1 MLVVFCPHVL
11 CIFQHTQMRWR
22 EGLDKDTSWRRG
34 MQHKERELPHTAR
47 TSSIS
52 AFMRR
57 HVAHRWQGCQYK
69 LRHVGLHR
77 VQMRWMCGAERR
89 ERLLLDARSPPFP
102 HPANAHPPLFCWS
115 RGAMVVC
122 VEIRSSGCCSV
133 RVKHT
138 YKMTLETW
146 TGEELR
152 SVWATCARR
161 TGPGSPSTG
170 VSVRSLSRQHLARWT
185 QSPRITWHAAGS
197 SSITLRGQS
206 GTLSDAAFSTSLRIP
221 LTFLSAFAFKSNE
234 SALVRNHPSS
244 VDGGVFIKIAR
255 SPSGARSPQTKV

>member
-1 MLVVFCPHVL
+1 MLLTGGRAASTNSGTWVYIGCRCVGCVERSGGNVSCLMRALLRSPIQRKRILLSSAGHAARWWCVL
-11 CIFQHTQMRWR
+11 RSDH
-22 EGLDKDTSWRRG
+22 
-34 MQHKERELPHTAR
+34 
-47 TSSIS
+47 
-52 AFMRR
+52 
-57 HVAHRWQGCQYK
+57 
-69 LRHVGLHR
+69 
-77 VQMRWMCGAERR
+77 
-89 ERLLLDARSPPFP
+89 LDA
-102 HPANAHPPLFCWS
+102 AVYAHL
-115 RGAMVVC
+115 
-122 VEIRSSGCCSV
+122 
-133 RVKHT
+133 KHT

-234 SALVRNHPSS
+234 ALVRNHPSS
-244 VDGGVFIKIAR
+244 VDGGFL
-255 SPSGARSPQTKV
+255 